1 MHRREFITIL
11 AGGER
16 PHGRSAGAQQAGRV
30 PRVGYIASYAED
42 DAQGR
47 QFRRAFRDALEK
59 LGSVDGRNIHIDY
72 RAFQVGRRIAT
83 STWRSEL
90 FVAIHIRERPIAFDT
105 IYLK

>member
-11 AGGER
+11 AGAAAMR
-16 PHGRSAGAQQAGRV
+16 PLTAGAQQAGRV

-105 IYLK
+105 ILS

>member
-11 AGGER
+11 AGAAAMR
-16 PHGRSAGAQQAGRV
+16 PLT
-30 PRVGYIASYAED
+30 D
-42 DAQGR
+42 
-47 QFRRAFRDALEK
+47 
-59 LGSVDGRNIHIDY
+59 

-105 IYLK
+105 ILS